1 MQERLE
7 VMYMPQTSL
16 SEARFAYVPMQMLV
30 CPSDGSGGP
39 HCGYGGVDTS
49 PEAYSNPDPTAI
61 INEHCTA
68 ENRWDCPFPG
78 PINYGPDS
86 PAIWL
91 PEEDVLDDPTLVR
104 KVWPVSS
111 HLQQRNSNE

>member
-16 SEARFAYVPMQMLV
+16 SEARFAYLPMQMLV

-49 PEAYSNPDPTAI
+49 PEMLAVARFRRPDRCVASSYP
-61 INEHCTA
+61 A
-68 ENRWDCPFPG
+68 EWGSLFLG
-78 PINYGPDS
+78 S
-86 PAIWL
+86 F
-91 PEEDVLDDPTLVR
+91 VR
-104 KVWPVSS
+104 
-111 HLQQRNSNE
+111 LGDRFG